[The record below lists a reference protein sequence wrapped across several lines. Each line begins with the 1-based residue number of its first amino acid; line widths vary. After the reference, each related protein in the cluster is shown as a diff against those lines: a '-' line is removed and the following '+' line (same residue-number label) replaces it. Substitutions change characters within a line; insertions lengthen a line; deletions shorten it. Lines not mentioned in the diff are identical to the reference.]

1 MWTSNSMQDMVLAQ
15 LYAALKEKHP
25 SDITTEQLSDLL
37 SELKVGLLQASDY
50 RQAALC
56 SHTP

>member
-25 SDITTEQLSDLL
+25 SDITTERLRDLL
-37 SELKVGLLQASDY
+37 SELKVGLLQASD
-50 RQAALC
+50 
-56 SHTP
+56 